1 MACYFRQCLL
11 IKQAHV
17 AVFDGMLFSSMP
29 PYQVRVVVID
39 GMLFSSMPPYQVHA
53 VVVLDGTFAFSIRKL

>member
-1 MACYFRQCLL
+1 MV
-11 IKQAHV
+11 I
-17 AVFDGMLFSSMP
+17 DGMLFSSMP